1 MEYLPI
7 VLIVIAV
14 VAVITGLMIYFKK
27 KSVVNGDGVSDAA
40 SFNELESVYGGE
52 ISIPITQLPA
62 TTVFNETSLFEI
74 TDRTVISRISQT
86 LSAVAQTGTR
96 TVANNALKNIE
107 LYKAVIPSGATL
119 TKSKQMEGAVRGYF
133 HGVKGVGGQANLIK
147 VDPTQLSKTTA
158 VANGVANVM
167 NIGSLVVGQY
177 YMSEINDKLESMGKT
192 LDKVSD
198 FQDREFKSRILS
210 LLARVGEV
218 SQFSTEIMENDELR
232 NIKLTA
238 LEDLKGIATEL
249 LGQVNITITDIALK
263 NSIPKYDEYQKNVDD
278 FTLLIEYQTILLS
291 ALDEISKLTYLL
303 GKGGISSD
311 MSYSLFNKF
320 LEQSIQTRNALEQW
334 HDSQVQSLRIDL
346 NKNRILKSGIE
357 GVVSTIPG
365 LIDDDWNYKVL
376 KQGLVEKISTQTK
389 EKLKISEKPME
400 VYNDDVEIIIKDGKY
415 YYLHDADKNEV
426 SA

>member
-1 MEYLPI
+1 
-7 VLIVIAV
+7 
-14 VAVITGLMIYFKK
+14 
-27 KSVVNGDGVSDAA
+27 
-40 SFNELESVYGGE
+40 
-52 ISIPITQLPA
+52 
-62 TTVFNETSLFEI
+62 
-74 TDRTVISRISQT
+74 
-86 LSAVAQTGTR
+86 
-96 TVANNALKNIE
+96 
-107 LYKAVIPSGATL
+107 
-119 TKSKQMEGAVRGYF
+119 
-133 HGVKGVGGQANLIK
+133 
-147 VDPTQLSKTTA
+147 
-158 VANGVANVM
+158 M

-177 YMSEINDKLESMGKT
+177 YMSEINDKLESMEKT

-218 SQFSTEIMENDELR
+218 SQFSAEIMENDELR

-249 LGQVNITITDIALK
+249 LGQVNITITHITQK
-263 NSIPKYDEYQKNVDD
+263 NSNPKYDEYQKNVDD
-278 FTLLIEYQTILLS
+278 FALLIEYQTILLS

-320 LEQSIQTRNALEQW
+320 LEQSIQTRNTLEQW

-346 NKNRILKSGIE
+346 NKNRISKSGIE

-365 LIDDDWNYKVL
+365 LIDDDWNYKAL
-376 KQGLVEKISTQTK
+376 KQGLVKKISTQVK
-389 EKLKISEKPME
+389 EKPKITEKPME
-400 VYNDDVEIIIKDGKY
+400 VYDDVVEIIIKDGKY